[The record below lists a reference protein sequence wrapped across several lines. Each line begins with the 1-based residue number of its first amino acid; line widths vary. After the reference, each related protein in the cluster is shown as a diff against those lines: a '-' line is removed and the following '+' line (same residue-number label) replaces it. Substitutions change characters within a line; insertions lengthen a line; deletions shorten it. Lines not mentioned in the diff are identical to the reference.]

1 MNDTSSADRHSSD
14 DDLYAALMLSNLL
27 DNEQDVK
34 DQQTQMERQRIS
46 LQAEL
51 DEANDSNDVIWV
63 PADKHPQI
71 APTEFANFLKTHGAA
86 SSANH
91 NNNGNNIRRRKS
103 ILSQSMYVKSTDDG
117 EDLNRTL
124 SEKKRNFLKKVM
136 TDSDKRRDTHIFD
149 RNSTANDDSS
159 TILASTANSDK
170 SLLRR
175 SAFSARGR
183 SRKTNSPSLQRRSLS
198 QKSPGE
204 KKQAWDKSAGID
216 LYDQPVNMSEWIDL
230 GKVSLESD
238 NSQRGILTRVHDAES
253 QLLTNTNTTT
263 TNITST
269 TTSTITST
277 PTSTTLTTTTTT
289 KNNSNNIPTKPSTS
303 PPVQKAAVK
312 NIPKPV
318 VSVKEPTKATPKRPA
333 ISRSASENSAVAT
346 TAAATAVTRI
356 KPERR
361 SSWLGGLFQQDKKKK
376 AGLAGNTSP
385 LSGLATL
392 FSKSLSIKAAAA
404 VPVTRSRSP
413 SPPTTPPPPATPNIQ
428 DKKPSRLEQRTRFNA
443 NRLPLHVERAIYRL
457 SHMKLADP
465 RRPLRQQVLISN
477 LMFWYLSIQQ
487 GDFQRQE
494 EECRLVD
501 LPLPLVVN
509 NTVQQETIKKSSKM
523 MTRFIHSAKKRKN
536 EVSQFVQLNE
546 PQVPKKHTNVQFSL
560 APIPS
565 HHHPVLNFEEEDDVP
580 LS

>member
-263 TNITST
+263 TTTTNITSTT

-277 PTSTTLTTTTTT
+277 PTSTTTTTTTTT
-289 KNNSNNIPTKPSTS
+289 KNNSNNNPTKPSTS
-303 PPVQKAAVK
+303 PP
-312 NIPKPV
+312 
-318 VSVKEPTKATPKRPA
+318 
-333 ISRSASENSAVAT
+333 
-346 TAAATAVTRI
+346 
-356 KPERR
+356 
-361 SSWLGGLFQQDKKKK
+361 DKKKK

-509 NTVQQETIKKSSKM
+509 NTEQQETIKKSSKM

-536 EVSQFVQLNE
+536 EVS
-546 PQVPKKHTNVQFSL
+546 H
-560 APIPS
+560 

-580 LS
+580 LSRYKSG